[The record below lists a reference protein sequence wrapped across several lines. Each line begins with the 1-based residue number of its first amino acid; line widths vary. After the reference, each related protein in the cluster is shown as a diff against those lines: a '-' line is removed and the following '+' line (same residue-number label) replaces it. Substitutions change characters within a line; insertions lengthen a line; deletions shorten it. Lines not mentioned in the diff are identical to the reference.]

1 MYFYYR
7 KKAFASF
14 LAAAVVAVSAAFAS
28 AADVSM
34 KSGSLSEGEIFS
46 IDFNFKIPAKEHIY
60 SNRPSENGSP
70 TTISL
75 KLPEGYKLESLEW
88 PKPSEFEF
96 FGMKSEGYSGDIT
109 VRARISPPAKFQ
121 SGATAKASATVDML
135 ACSDMCVPIKK
146 ELSFEL
152 PAALVSS
159 QPVKDSGTNFVDAKT
174 GGGEP
179 ATPQNGKIQNAQ
191 VSSIS
196 MPLCL
201 PQYSELSWGGLY

>member
-14 LAAAVVAVSAAFAS
+14 LAAALLAVSAVFAA
-28 AADVSM
+28 AADVSI
-34 KSGSLSEGEIFS
+34 KVGSPSEGKNFNV
-46 IDFNFKIPAKEHIY
+46 DFNFKIPAKEHIY
-60 SNRPSENGSP
+60 SNRPSENASP

-146 ELSFEL
+146 ELFFEL
-152 PAALVSS
+152 PAVFVSS
-159 QPVKDSGTNFVDAKT
+159 RSVKDPGTNLV
-174 GGGEP
+174 
-179 ATPQNGKIQNAQ
+179 
-191 VSSIS
+191 
-196 MPLCL
+196 
-201 PQYSELSWGGLY
+201 YSKSESRP

>member
-1 MYFYYR
+1 MRARFLFIEHKQIYISLRSMYFYYR

-28 AADVSM
+28 AAGVSM
-34 KSGSLSEGEIFS
+34 KSGSLSEGKFFS
-46 IDFNFKIPAKEHIY
+46 IDFIFKIPAKEHIY

-159 QPVKDSGTNFVDAKT
+159 QPVKDSGTNLVDAKPV
-174 GGGEP
+174 G
-179 ATPQNGKIQNAQ
+179 
-191 VSSIS
+191 
-196 MPLCL
+196 
-201 PQYSELSWGGLY
+201 